1 MLPPLPDGYE
11 ARMPR
16 CEEARDLRSVGR
28 DSSDR
33 EARLAPAAA
42 EAWLAMHWAA
52 AQDGLVLV
60 LVSAFRSIAHQRELL
75 ESKLA
80 SGLPWDEILSVAAY
94 PGFSEHHT
102 GRALDLGV
110 PDSADLTEGFES
122 TPQFA
127 WLSRNAVR
135 FGFALSYPRGNPF
148 GIVYEPWHWCFSPT
162 APCQST

>member
-1 MLPPLPDGYE
+1 MLPALPIGYE

-16 CEEARDLRSVGR
+16 YEEAQDLRSVGC

-33 EARLAPAAA
+33 EALLAPAAA
-42 EAWLAMHWAA
+42 DAWLAMQRAA
-52 AQDGLVLV
+52 AEDQLPLV
-60 LVSAFRSIAHQRELL
+60 LVSAFRSISRQRELL
-75 ESKLA
+75 EAKLA

-102 GRALDLGV
+102 GRALDLGA
-110 PDSADLTEGFES
+110 PDSADLTEGFET

-127 WLSRNAVR
+127 WLSRNAHR
-135 FGFALSYPRGNPF
+135 FGFALSYPRGNAF
-148 GIVYEPWHWCFSPT
+148 DIAYEPWHWCFSVR